1 MHDPSPLAVTIM
13 VVLVLIHFLAF
24 PIGALCLVWMVARA
38 WRAPR
43 ELHLTISRGP
53 DVPTPPHPVVQPPE
67 VRRATGLFGV
77 SYKVYRETPL
87 SLPPPRRP

>member
-53 DVPTPPHPVVQPPE
+53 DVPTPPHPVVQPPGGK
-67 VRRATGLFGV
+67 RATGLFGV
-77 SYKVYRETPL
+77 AYKVHRESQL
-87 SLPPPRRP
+87 LRLPRHRP

>member
-43 ELHLTISRGP
+43 EVHLTVSRGP
-53 DVPTPPHPVVQPPE
+53 DRPTPPVVQPPGATT
-67 VRRATGLFGV
+67 VRGLFGV
-77 SYKVYRETPL
+77 AYKVHREMNL
-87 SLPPPRRP
+87 SLPPRRLP